1 MSIRNLRT
9 LVAIK
14 DQGSFAAASEALGL
28 THSAVSMQVKMLE
41 ETYGARLFDRSERP
55 PRLTEPGDALI
66 QHAREVLA
74 LYDGLAGV
82 IGTDS
87 AIHGVLKVGVIPTA
101 LTGIAPRILAELR
114 RVYPSLQ
121 IQLSSAMS
129 GDLLDMVRRNELDV
143 ALQSEPTRVPKD
155 LEWTRV
161 LQQKV
166 VVVAPPRLRARRDV
180 EVLSAWPYIR
190 FNRRSWVAPL
200 IAGAL
205 RERGLDLEQSME
217 LDSLEAIYMMV
228 QAGLGV
234 SIIPDSGPFSPFR
247 PDVRILPFGPPQI
260 ERWIGFLSK
269 KAPLKDKTIA
279 ALSDAASAALG

>member
-14 DQGSFAAASEALGL
+14 DEGSFAAASQALGL

-41 ETYGARLFDRSERP
+41 QSYGTSLFDRSERP
-55 PRLTEPGDALI
+55 PRLTESGEAVV
-66 QHAREVLA
+66 QRAREVLA
-74 LYDGLAGV
+74 LYDGLPGV
-82 IGTDS
+82 VGTDNDVQ
-87 AIHGVLKVGVIPTA
+87 GVLKVGVIPTA
-101 LTGIAPRILAELR
+101 LTGIAPRVLSELR

-143 ALQSEPTRVPKD
+143 TLQSEPTSRPKD
-155 LEWTRV
+155 LKWTRV

-166 VVVAPPRLRARRDV
+166 IVIAPPGLKARRDV

-190 FNRRSWVAPL
+190 FNRRSWIAPL
-200 IAGAL
+200 IAGVL
-205 RERGLDLEQSME
+205 RERGLDLDEAME

-228 QAGLGV
+228 QSGLGV
-234 SIIPDSGPFSPFR
+234 SIIPDSGPFAPFR

-260 ERWIGFLSK
+260 RRWIGFLSK
-269 KAPLKDKTIA
+269 TEPVKDKVLA
-279 ALSDAASAALG
+279 ALIDAADAALG

>member
-14 DQGSFAAASEALGL
+14 DEGSFAAASQALGL

-41 ETYGARLFDRSERP
+41 QSYGTSLFDRSERP
-55 PRLTEPGDALI
+55 PRLTESGEAVV
-66 QHAREVLA
+66 QRAREVLA
-74 LYDGLAGV
+74 LYDGLPGV
-82 IGTDS
+82 VGTDDDVQ
-87 AIHGVLKVGVIPTA
+87 GVLKVGVIPTA
-101 LTGIAPRILAELR
+101 LTGIAPRVLSELR

-143 ALQSEPTRVPKD
+143 ALQSEPTSLAKD
-155 LEWTRV
+155 LKWTRI

-166 VVVAPPRLRARRDV
+166 IVIAPPGLKARRDV
-180 EVLSAWPYIR
+180 DVLSAWPYIR
-190 FNRRSWVAPL
+190 FNRRSWIAPL
-200 IAGAL
+200 IAGVL
-205 RERGLDLEQSME
+205 RERGLDLDEAME

-234 SIIPDSGPFSPFR
+234 SIIPDSGPFAPFR
-247 PDVRILPFGPPQI
+247 PEVRILPFGPPQI
-260 ERWIGFLSK
+260 RRWIGFLSK
-269 KAPLKDKTIA
+269 TAPVKDKVLA
-279 ALSDAASAALG
+279 ALIDAAGAALG